1 MICHTL
7 CHALRH
13 AHYFTFRLLWHKASC
28 VIVWETHCGSHKTR
42 VKICFW
48 TPLGHDFDTS
58 LRLATPRYARI
69 PQIASLC
76 IKIKTFWGPKTDF
89 HTCLNGNHSL
99 LAILWHNNHCKH
111 EHYIRLKDFWES
123 NALAFYLV
131 LKKLG
136 KTPKSPIENARNRCS
151 KLKSF
156 TLYKYSKNVVYISPG
171 RT

>member
-1 MICHTL
+1 MNGICEDNLEDLTLLLKTYNTHITLPRPYMICHTL
-7 CHALRH
+7 FHALRH

-58 LRLATPRYARI
+58 LRLATPRYART

-99 LAILWHNNHCKH
+99 LTILWHNNHFLGQ
-111 EHYIRLKDFWES
+111 I
-123 NALAFYLV
+123 V
-131 LKKLG
+131 LWVRISIK
-136 KTPKSPIENARNRCS
+136 RC
-151 KLKSF
+151 F
-156 TLYKYSKNVVYISPG
+156 I
-171 RT
+171 